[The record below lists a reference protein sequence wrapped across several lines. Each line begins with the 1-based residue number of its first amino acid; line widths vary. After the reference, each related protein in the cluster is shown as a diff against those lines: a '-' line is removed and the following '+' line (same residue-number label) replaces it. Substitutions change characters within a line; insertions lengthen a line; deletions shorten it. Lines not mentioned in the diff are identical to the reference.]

1 MIGGGKG
8 YENGKGGGH
17 QHLHPCVVQYGDCNF
32 GTDCRFAQVD
42 GRICAKF
49 LKGNCAWGAS
59 CRWKHAHP
67 AEGVAPAPRRRQ
79 GSGTSPTRGMRGW
92 EEENQWLAGGGGGEE
107 ADQLLSQMQ
116 GGLPLAS
123 PLAGGLQG
131 VDQLVSLLQSHAG
144 GSPPPALCHSGG
156 IGGGLAPPDTVA
168 PWLQQ
173 AQAPQQPLVLEAME
187 RVRALEERWNERIV
201 NLCHIV
207 LRNNAERQREN
218 QNIQRNLISLMNA
231 VKELDKQLN
240 MLQSVNAGGDVG
252 KIQPD
257 T

>member
-123 PLAGGLQG
+123 PLAGGLLRVLCFAKYPQPYPIWRQG
-131 VDQLVSLLQSHAG
+131 LVCKIVTTAVC
-144 GSPPPALCHSGG
+144 GSVVH
-156 IGGGLAPPDTVA
+156 
-168 PWLQQ
+168 
-173 AQAPQQPLVLEAME
+173 
-187 RVRALEERWNERIV
+187 R
-201 NLCHIV
+201 
-207 LRNNAERQREN
+207 
-218 QNIQRNLISLMNA
+218 
-231 VKELDKQLN
+231 
-240 MLQSVNAGGDVG
+240 
-252 KIQPD
+252 
-257 T
+257 